1 MWAKRLFLIIPKFVP
16 PRCGD
21 QGPLCGVAPR
31 ESAEP
36 LLGTPCYPNMKAFQD
51 LDFRGGPKKSIIWA
65 ISLLA
70 PRAEFGSVGRAEPT
84 RINWGALRHVDI
96 VASACRQSEMAYM
109 AVFGR
114 FAVSVAI
121 SREKRPKTVKLI
133 CGRTQTTSCS
143 PGTRGT
149 PGWSVGFAWI
159 GALAPHQWRSLDAH
173 FLDGWL
179 GCQ

>member
-1 MWAKRLFLIIPKFVP
+1 MGETTIFDNSKVCP
-16 PRCGD
+16 PRCGA

-31 ESAEP
+31 ESAGA
-36 LLGTPCYPNMKAFQD
+36 LLGTPCYPDMKAFQD

-70 PRAEFGSVGRAEPT
+70 PRTEFGSVGRAEPT

-96 VASACRQSEMAYM
+96 VASACRQSETADM

-114 FAVSVAI
+114 FVAI
-121 SREKRPKTVKLI
+121 SRGKRPKTVKLI

-143 PGTRGT
+143 RGGSIHRAFGGTWKFPTQPSENPYTTRRKIPT
-149 PGWSVGFAWI
+149 RRI
-159 GALAPHQWRSLDAH
+159 
-173 FLDGWL
+173 
-179 GCQ
+179 